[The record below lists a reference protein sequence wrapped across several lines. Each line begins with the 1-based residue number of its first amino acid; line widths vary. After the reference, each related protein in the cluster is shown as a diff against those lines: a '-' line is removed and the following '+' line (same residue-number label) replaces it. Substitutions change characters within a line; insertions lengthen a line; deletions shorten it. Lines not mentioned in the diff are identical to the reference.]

1 MPVCVCV
8 AIRSKGVGATET
20 AAATV
25 TLLFNWID
33 LYDMRWLIS
42 CIAVVLYSFVYSLAR
57 VNKCRAHSVLF
68 TVADVQMR
76 FALSASL
83 LSSKVLIGI

>member
-1 MPVCVCV
+1 M
-8 AIRSKGVGATET
+8 GATKC
-20 AAATV
+20 AAATA

-42 CIAVVLYSFVYSLAR
+42 CIAVVLYYFVYSLAR
-57 VNKCRAHSVLF
+57 VNNNKCRAHSVLF
-68 TVADVQMR
+68 TVADAQMR

-83 LSSKVLIGI
+83 LRSEVLIGI